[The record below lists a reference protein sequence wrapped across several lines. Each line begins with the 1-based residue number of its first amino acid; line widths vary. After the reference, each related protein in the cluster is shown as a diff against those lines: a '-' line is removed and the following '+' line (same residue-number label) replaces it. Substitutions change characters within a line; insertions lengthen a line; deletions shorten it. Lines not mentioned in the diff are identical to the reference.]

1 MKDNGLEDGV
11 MTVEEIRSGIE
22 SRGTGKL
29 EVDTKLSHDF
39 ENYFCKFRNLL
50 LKLYASEHCLGEHG
64 I

>member
-1 MKDNGLEDGV
+1 

-29 EVDTKLSHDF
+29 TRYHDISVNILSS
-39 ENYFCKFRNLL
+39 FRFDLSFS
-50 LKLYASEHCLGEHG
+50 YVRT